1 MKVKVKSGVYFKKP
15 LMQCLKGERRGND
28 KEGKEQMGWGGVES
42 MLEGRMYQK
51 ETRKREEHSSNRTRS
66 VTEHRTKRRRAC

>member
-28 KEGKEQMGWGGVES
+28 KEGKEQMGWGGCREYA
-42 MLEGRMYQK
+42 GRQNVSKGNK
-51 ETRKREEHSSNRTRS
+51 E
-66 VTEHRTKRRRAC
+66 KRRALK